1 MASQNSRVVV
11 AADGDHA
18 DEYGGW
24 LEGYEIVQ
32 VADESALLAAVDEL
46 TAAIVLDRTFADR
59 PAEQLLDRVRE
70 DGVDRPAVLVADA
83 APDADG
89 IAVRFTDTLVRPVD
103 DDALRSAVDSAADL
117 TDDAVQRQEYV
128 SLAATQ
134 AAMDLRLSPAERESS
149 DQYDRLTDRISALRD
164 RADGSLDDVGDQ
176 LA

>member
-11 AADGDHA
+11 AVTGDHA

-24 LEGYEIVQ
+24 LEGYEIAQ
-32 VADESALLAAVDEL
+32 VTDESGLLAAVDEG
-46 TAAIVLDRTFADR
+46 TAAVVLDRTFADL
-59 PAEQLLDRVRE
+59 PAEDLLDRIRE
-70 DGVDRPAVLVADA
+70 RGVDRPVVLVAES

-103 DDALRSAVDSAADL
+103 EADLVAAVDSAAGL
-117 TDDAVQRQEYV
+117 SEEEVQKQEYV

-134 AAMDLRLSPAERESS
+134 AAMELKLSPAERESN
-149 DQYDRLTDRISALRD
+149 DQYDRLTDRISDLRE